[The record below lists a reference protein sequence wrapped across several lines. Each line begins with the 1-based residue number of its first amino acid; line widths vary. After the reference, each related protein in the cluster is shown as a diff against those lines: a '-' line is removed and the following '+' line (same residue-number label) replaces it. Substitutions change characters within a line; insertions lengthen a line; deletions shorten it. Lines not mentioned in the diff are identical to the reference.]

1 MVIHTNILYIYICT
15 SLYIYVHNTS
25 IHYYIYIYVCVCVV
39 HLHIWSSPSIVA
51 PQHAWGSKKIFKG
64 STKNIIFSCA
74 GAVFWPFYAI
84 FKSCG
89 LWISRSS
96 SPLPWSPGPLV
107 LWSLGA
113 LVPWSFGP
121 LVPWSLDPLVFWSSG
136 PLVLLSSGP
145 LVLPS
150 FGDSSALKHFEDNP

>member
-1 MVIHTNILYIYICT
+1 MYTTQVYTIIYICVCCT
-15 SLYIYVHNTS
+15 ST
-25 IHYYIYIYVCVCVV
+25 
-39 HLHIWSSPSIVA
+39 HLIFPFHCRA
-51 PQHAWGSKKIFKG
+51 TTRMGFKKIFKG

-150 FGDSSALKHFEDNP
+150 FGDSSALKHVEENPWFNQPQKILNQPK